1 MSVLLL
7 SLLLLLLVG
16 LGLLATR
23 RREHFASSPTPMNL
37 ARKPKTQ
44 VDTLGRGMDEQVG
57 PSYKKKERRN
67 RMPYY
72 KKEEEEEEKE
82 EKEEKEEEEDK
93 RYRHRREERCP
104 DMSEY
109 VKLSE
114 VPCWNCSLP

>member
-16 LGLLATR
+16 LGLLVTR
-23 RREHFASSPTPMNL
+23 RSEHFASSPTPMNL

-44 VDTLGRGMDEQVG
+44 VDTLGRGMDEQVE

-72 KKEEEEEEKE
+72 KREEEEEEE
-82 EKEEKEEEEDK
+82 EEEEDR